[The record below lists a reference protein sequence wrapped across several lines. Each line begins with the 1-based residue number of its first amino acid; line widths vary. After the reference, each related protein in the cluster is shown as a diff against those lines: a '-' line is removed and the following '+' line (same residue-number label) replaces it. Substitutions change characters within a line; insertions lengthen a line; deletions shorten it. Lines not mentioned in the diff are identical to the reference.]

1 MTARVGTLM
10 AGEAKF
16 SGKVMSKHLWRK
28 MAGKLQI
35 SRQFEVTMESIYRR
49 VNRGDVGGL
58 VGRGWR
64 GLRGRG
70 GAYTNYSSC
79 GVQWNDQNIEKQVTK
94 YLRDVAGRGIACI
107 K

>member
-16 SGKVMSKHLWRK
+16 SGKVMSKHLWSK
-28 MAGKLQI
+28 MAGMLQI

-58 VGRGWR
+58 VGLVGRGWR
-64 GLRGRG
+64 GLWS
-70 GAYTNYSSC
+70 AM
-79 GVQWNDQNIEKQVTK
+79 E
-94 YLRDVAGRGIACI
+94 
-107 K
+107 